1 MSRPSFGELGG
12 QDPYEILELSSGASE
27 AEVRAARKR
36 LLRRYHPDLPTGD
49 LRRTQMITAAADL
62 LLDPLRRIG
71 YYDLRDEESRRIV
84 FTTGDEPAATATDD
98 REATPS
104 SGTRTDGHWFRPLD
118 GFDGR
123 PPRSS
128 PGRDWT
134 ASRRVPGSRRSSAP
148 TGRRATQPSHRHDEA
163 KAAEAAKESGSW
175 PEGPGTAG
183 MTGTTVPP
191 PPTVPPF
198 PTVPLFS
205 VAGTAGGRS
214 AETTQGIKPTFVT
227 PPSHREQPPDP
238 SDRVEPGTATNGS
251 TRRYGARAETAAA
264 ETAGAT
270 KLNRGRE
277 RTGRIRRRRA
287 GSEYWNRGQHA
298 APEQVS
304 AVSRWNAL
312 AIASVVAILTWTP
325 LPLVLGLLAL
335 SQIRRF
341 GQRGTRL
348 ALIGVVVGAVF
359 LVVYL
364 YILFVSR

>member
-12 QDPYEILELSSGASE
+12 QDPYEILELPSGASE

-84 FTTGDEPAATATDD
+84 FTTGDEPAATTTDD

-104 SGTRTDGHWFRPLD
+104 SGTRTDGHWFRPLG

-148 TGRRATQPSHRHDEA
+148 TGRRATQPRHRHEEA
-163 KAAEAAKESGSW
+163 EEAEESGSW

-191 PPTVPPF
+191 P

-227 PPSHREQPPDP
+227 PPSHREQP
-238 SDRVEPGTATNGS
+238 SDLADPGTATNGS
-251 TRRYGARAETAAA
+251 TRRYGAGAET
-264 ETAGAT
+264 TGAT

-348 ALIGVVVGAVF
+348 ALIGVVVGAGF